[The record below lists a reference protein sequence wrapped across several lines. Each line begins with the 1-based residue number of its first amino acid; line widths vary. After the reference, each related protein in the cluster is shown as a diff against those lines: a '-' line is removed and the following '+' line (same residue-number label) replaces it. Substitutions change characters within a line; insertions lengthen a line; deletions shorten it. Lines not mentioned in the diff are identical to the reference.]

1 MEYIMLSVFKNEM
14 FQLSVYGSY
23 DKPLFVAN
31 DIGKILGLTN
41 IRMSLK
47 GMPTEY
53 LVVNP
58 NDGPGGIQ
66 QTNFVTESGLYHI
79 VLRSNKPRALPFQ
92 KWVVESVLPSI
103 RKTGEYSIAK
113 PVPVRTTFA
122 IQNEFDLH
130 SKIVHFLKERYP
142 LTIYT
147 ATLGENQ
154 DTDSKRIRSS
164 IMGYQPGSP
173 DLILHS
179 LHKTYRGFA
188 IEMKTPTGLG
198 VLSDQQK
205 KMIRNYELNGF
216 KVLVSNSYDEILY
229 ELINYLR
236 ETRVQCSRGRR
247 RFKTVHSL
255 GQHTRG
261 FHKVR
266 EF

>member
-1 MEYIMLSVFKNEM
+1 MLSVFKSATFE
-14 FQLSVYGSY
+14 LTVHGSY
-23 DKPLFVAN
+23 EKPLFVAN
-31 DIGKILGLTN
+31 DIGKILGLSK
-41 IRMSLK
+41 IRTSISN
-47 GMPTEY
+47 MPVEY
-53 LVVNP
+53 RGAQTL
-58 NDGPGGIQ
+58 GGENTI
-66 QTNFVTESGLYHI
+66 TESGLYY
-79 VLRSNKPRALPFQ
+79 LTMRSNKEKAIQFQ
-92 KWVVESVLPSI
+92 AWVCNEVLPSI

-122 IQNEFDLH
+122 IQNEFDLQ
-130 SKIVHFLKERYP
+130 SKVVHFLKERYP
-142 LTIYT
+142 ETIYS

-154 DTDSKRIRSS
+154 DTGSKRIRSC
-164 IMGYQPGSP
+164 MLGYQSGSP
-173 DLILHS
+173 DLIIHS

-188 IEMKTPTGLG
+188 LEMKTPTGLG
-198 VLSDQQK
+198 SLSDQQK

-236 ETRVQCSRGRR
+236 EIRVQCSRCRR

-255 GQHTRG
+255 AQHTRG